1 MRTSSV
7 AGGDGVAE
15 EVAWGRA
22 AVGGGAVCRRILF
35 PLPVSFAGAM
45 FIFAFL
51 LAGVAL
57 CDVVGNR
64 IFSGRR
70 AVDDRRAF
78 SRRGRRTA
86 AEAYYRGEY
95 PDNDYRK
102 QNQAEPFF
110 RIESVSHSRS
120 EWVTYG
126 EMEGESIL
134 EADIEVAG
142 IACVIRGVKA
152 IPEVSANDEYAYVN
166 PQAYSGA

>member
-1 MRTSSV
+1 
-7 AGGDGVAE
+7 
-15 EVAWGRA
+15 
-22 AVGGGAVCRRILF
+22 
-35 PLPVSFAGAM
+35 M
-45 FIFAFL
+45 FLFAFL
-51 LAGVAL
+51 LACVAL

-64 IFSGRR
+64 IFSGCRE
-70 AVDDRRAF
+70 VDDRRAF

-95 PDNDYRK
+95 GDNDYRK

-110 RIESVSHSRS
+110 RIECIFHSLS
-120 EWVTYG
+120 EWVAYG
-126 EMEGESIL
+126 EMECEGIF

-152 IPEVSANDEYAYVN
+152 IPEVSANDEYAYVD